1 MISGLIP
8 WACGCP
14 ASFGTQAAKGPSGM
28 APITVVSEEGE
39 VCADKVGAPPG
50 VKLSSTWEMV
60 SFMLLPLSSE
70 IKAQL
75 TTEIPS

>member
-1 MISGLIP
+1 
-8 WACGCP
+8 
-14 ASFGTQAAKGPSGM
+14 M

-75 TTEIPS
+75 TTEIPW